1 MYNRLSIVDMNYAH
15 IVKIRDN
22 LPMTQRIRDI
32 CTDLEN
38 KWLINVFDNP
48 AVGVMAICRHTASSY
63 YLQSLSTNW
72 SSIL

>member
-15 IVKIRDN
+15 IVKIRDIW
-22 LPMTQRIRDI
+22 PMTQSIREL

-48 AVGVMAICRHTASSY
+48 AVGVMAICKHAASSY
-63 YLQSLSTNW
+63 YLQSLSTNR